1 MVTLFVI
8 LSLVGLSVTVRV
20 TIPGLGELEG
30 NVVALNNQPNTHVRS
45 FLGVPYAKPPVD
57 NLRFEVTAFSY
68 IYSLNNVY

>member
-1 MVTLFVI
+1 MVPLFVI